1 LLIYNNNQSSTTYC
15 KTFGSAEYSSYK
27 PSLVITYNPTIS
39 ISTTSAAI
47 NIGSTLQL
55 SAITYP
61 SGQSVTWITMDSS
74 IATVS
79 SSGLVTGLNVGS
91 TVIIARL
98 TNDAS
103 IYSVCSLVVKVPN
116 GFYYLKNY
124 QTNKYLDVSGGS
136 ILSGANVQQWEKAN
150 VTQQKWLI
158 SYQSSG
164 LYTLTPVSCGNM
176 RLDVEGGG
184 SASDTN
190 VQQYTSNYTAAQM
203 WYIIDSG
210 NNTYK
215 LMPQC
220 GSSNALTVK
229 DGSTSNGADVRV
241 YAYQGESKQKWIFE
255 AATISDSI
263 INNGVYRIRNR
274 VTGQYLTLEGNTFDS
289 VNLNHNYNINVKMSN
304 RVYGS
309 RNQMWRVEIID
320 GYYKLWANELSF
332 EDDYVY
338 EENGVNYAT
347 NYARNG
353 RRVMNISGDN
363 AEVVINDSL
372 TSRYFNLISAGGFY
386 YIKTLASAQSKVIT
400 YSDSN
405 AIQSNY
411 ATSYSQMWI
420 FELIGY
426 KNFSTEISDTVELPI
441 TTADKLQSDIIY
453 NSATPAERLLY
464 QNDVFSNY
472 FAAGVASDLAEVNYP
487 DASYA
492 LDWYLNEF
500 GDDRYN
506 INFIKLID
514 EIPENNEADFNDLYE
529 AARALINNTNQSSLN
544 ISTINEWNY
553 EITEQNNNWRYAI
566 GNYRTTIS
574 ASVNKND
581 VLDTLT
587 LNFYYNFRDFY
598 DWDPNAEDEYG

>member
-1 LLIYNNNQSSTTYC
+1 MLIYNNNQSSTTYC